1 MTKLQRLECYA
12 AQGDVES
19 QFTLGLLYEEGKRVP
34 RNEVKGFALI
44 QQAAEQGA
52 AFASDTLSKLYM
64 GRGEFTTAL
73 KWLQR
78 AAEQGL
84 ANAQGQ
90 LGIFYCTDKIVP
102 KDDVKACAWLTV
114 AAANDCPG
122 GRDILDKRLSKL
134 DARERADVQKLATE
148 LLVKLPKI
156 SFREHAERVGL
167 M

>member
-1 MTKLQRLECYA
+1 MTELQRLESYA

-19 QFTLGLLYEEGKRVP
+19 QFKLGMLYEEGRRVP
-34 RNEVKGFALI
+34 RNEAKGLALI

-52 AFASDTLSKLYM
+52 AFASNTLSTIYM
-64 GRGEFTTAL
+64 ARGDFTTGL

-90 LGIFYCTDKIVP
+90 LGIFYFTDKIVP
-102 KDDVKACAWLTV
+102 QDDVNACAWLTV

-122 GRDILDKRLSKL
+122 GSDFLEKLLSKL
-134 DARERADVQKLATE
+134 NAQQKADVQKLAAE
-148 LLVKLPKI
+148 LLARLPKI
-156 SFREHAERVGL
+156 SFRDHAETVGL